1 MVDRP
6 QFTDE
11 QRAFVVLKCEKYK
24 ASALDTVSGSL
35 ITLHKSSWDSEQN
48 SHEGKRMNHFI
59 WLVLKIFNVWEF
71 EALSKN
77 WGGYLESFQSP
88 DLKWD
93 PFWTFSE
100 KNLSIQKFTNTCL
113 CLDSNGEDCQNVQQK
128 FTFQNCISKASPG
141 ETHSGAKKTARTP
154 ENIEAVWVGVT
165 AEQIK
170 PRIYFIQLLSLTVK
184 R

>member
-24 ASALDTVSGSL
+24 ASALDTKSLSVSGSL

-93 PFWTFSE
+93 PFWAFSE
-100 KNLSIQKFTNTCL
+100 KNVKMFSKSSLSRIASVRPVLGKLTPGQRRQPGLQKILKLSGCVAVREEL
-113 CLDSNGEDCQNVQQK
+113 LDNLN
-128 FTFQNCISKASPG
+128 
-141 ETHSGAKKTARTP
+141 H
-154 ENIEAVWVGVT
+154 
-165 AEQIK
+165 
-170 PRIYFIQLLSLTVK
+170 
-184 R
+184 